1 MTVNRLRRRT
11 AVALVAAAPFAALL
25 LAAAR
30 WPTYWEWL
38 APEQTPM
45 TFVQAALLLLAATCA
60 ALSAAHATLSRQD
73 RGSVRRWSVLAIG
86 FFALMFDE
94 RFALHERLRDGF
106 LAGFG
111 VGLPWGAPGDYL
123 LAILLVAGLLALPWL
138 WPVLASDPLAR
149 RLFLAAV
156 ALAGI
161 AVISDTFDVNRMTLA
176 AERLQ
181 QSLEE
186 VVEALACACF
196 AASMAVALLP
206 RLSQPGHVA
215 GTPPGSELAKR

>member
-1 MTVNRLRRRT
+1 
-11 AVALVAAAPFAALL
+11 
-25 LAAAR
+25 
-30 WPTYWEWL
+30 
-38 APEQTPM
+38 
-45 TFVQAALLLLAATCA
+45 
-60 ALSAAHATLSRQD
+60 
-73 RGSVRRWSVLAIG
+73 
-86 FFALMFDE
+86 
-94 RFALHERLRDGF
+94 
-106 LAGFG
+106 
-111 VGLPWGAPGDYL
+111 
-123 LAILLVAGLLALPWL
+123 
-138 WPVLASDPLAR
+138 
-149 RLFLAAV
+149 LAAV